1 MTSGDKKK
9 TLLVQQLSLW
19 LPVLIQMGLIFYF
32 SSQPAGSPALERFPT
47 PPGFGHLV
55 GYALLAFL
63 LYRALYGSF
72 SGWDLKAARNTF
84 ITGVLYAIS
93 DELHQLFVPGRHA
106 SAADVGIDAAGILM
120 ALLVVRAYNWR
131 RN

>member
-1 MTSGDKKK
+1 MSLAYKKNIFFK
-9 TLLVQQLSLW
+9 LVSLW
-19 LPVLIQMGLIFYF
+19 LPVVVQMGLIFYF

-55 GYALLAFL
+55 GYALLGFL
-63 LYRALYGSF
+63 LYRALYGSLL
-72 SGWDLKAARNTF
+72 GWNLIAARNTF
-84 ITGVLYAIS
+84 IIGVLYAVS

-106 SAADVGIDAAGILM
+106 SVTDVGIDAAGILL
-120 ALLVVRAYNWR
+120 ALLVIRIYNWR

>member
-1 MTSGDKKK
+1 MFLS
-9 TLLVQQLSLW
+9 LVSLW
-19 LPVLIQMGLIFYF
+19 LPVIIQMGLIFYF

-55 GYALLAFL
+55 GYALLGLL
-63 LYRALYGSF
+63 LYRALYGSLL
-72 SGWDLKAARNTF
+72 GWNLIAARNTF
-84 ITGVLYAIS
+84 IIGVLYAVS

-106 SAADVGIDAAGILM
+106 SAADVGIDAAGILL
-120 ALLVVRAYNWR
+120 ALLVVRIYNWR

>member
-1 MTSGDKKK
+1 MRK
-9 TLLVQQLSLW
+9 VSLW
-19 LPVLIQMGLIFYF
+19 LPVLLQMGLIFYF
-32 SSQPAGSPALERFPT
+32 SSQPAGSPTLERFPT

-63 LYRALYGSF
+63 LYRALSGSLL
-72 SGWDLKAARNTF
+72 GWNLIAARNTF
-84 ITGVLYAIS
+84 IIGVLYAIS

-106 SAADVGIDAAGILM
+106 SAADVGIDAAGILL
-120 ALLVVRAYNWR
+120 ALLVVRLFSWR